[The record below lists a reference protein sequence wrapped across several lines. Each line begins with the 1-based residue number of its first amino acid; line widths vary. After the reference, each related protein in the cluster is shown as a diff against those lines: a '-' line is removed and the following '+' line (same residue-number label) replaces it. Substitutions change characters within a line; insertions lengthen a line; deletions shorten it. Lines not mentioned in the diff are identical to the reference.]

1 MVGDGHCGSRSP
13 GMAVEISV
21 DQFQIGLVLLQR
33 VGRAVRAAECFS
45 GFQPFHHGAHVF
57 VADRKVASGIENDG
71 IELKYGQ
78 VQPSESNFSDELLT
92 VKLRYK
98 EPDGDQS
105 RLLTMG
111 LLDKNNA
118 FESASEN
125 LRFASAVAGFGMLL
139 RDSNYKGN
147 VNFNEVWQIAN
158 SARGN
163 DLKNYRTEFV
173 ELVEKAR
180 RMKG

>member
-1 MVGDGHCGSRSP
+1 
-13 GMAVEISV
+13 
-21 DQFQIGLVLLQR
+21 
-33 VGRAVRAAECFS
+33 
-45 GFQPFHHGAHVF
+45 
-57 VADRKVASGIENDG
+57 
-71 IELKYGQ
+71 
-78 VQPSESNFSDELLT
+78 
-92 VKLRYK
+92 
-98 EPDGDQS
+98 
-105 RLLTMG
+105 MG

-118 FESASEN
+118 FEDASEN

-139 RDSNYKGN
+139 RDSNYKGD
-147 VNFNEVWQIAN
+147 VNFNEVRQIAN